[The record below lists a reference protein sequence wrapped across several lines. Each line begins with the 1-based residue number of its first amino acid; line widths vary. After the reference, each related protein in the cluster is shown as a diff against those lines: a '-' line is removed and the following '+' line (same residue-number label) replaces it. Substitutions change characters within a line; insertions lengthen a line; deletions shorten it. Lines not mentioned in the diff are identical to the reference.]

1 VGAQLIRIISDV
13 HYADRSSRVRSL
25 DQLRPLLEG
34 ITALVVNG
42 DMLDTRP
49 SKDPAVAEEARREL
63 REFVAAAGI
72 PVTFLTGNHDP
83 DISDEHSLEFADGR
97 ILVTHG
103 DILFDSIVPWSKDA
117 SMIRTRIIAALAA
130 LPAGESERFE
140 GRIKA
145 FRSVAASVPQLHQSE
160 KNPFRYLMRFAS
172 DTIWPPQRAFTI
184 LQSWSETPQRAAT
197 FTRRHRP
204 KAGFVVIGHTHK
216 PGVWKTPSGVVV
228 VNTGSFTRPFGPMGA
243 EVSPK
248 GLTVHKIEY
257 RNGRFHRGADVARHT
272 L

>member
-25 DQLRPLLEG
+25 EQLRPLLEG
-34 ITALVVNG
+34 ISALVVNG

-49 SKDPAVAEEARREL
+49 SNDPEGTKAAHGAVRD
-63 REFVAAAGI
+63 FAASAGV

-83 DISDEHSLEFADGR
+83 DISDVHSLEFADGK

-103 DILFDSIVPWSKDA
+103 DVLFDSIVPWSKDA
-117 SMIRTRIIAALAA
+117 PMIRTRIIAALAA
-130 LPAGESERFE
+130 LPEGESERFE

-145 FRSVAASVPQLHQSE
+145 FRTVAASVPQLHQSE
-160 KNPFRYLMRFAS
+160 KDPLRYLMRFMS

-184 LQSWSETPQRAAT
+184 LQSWGQTPERAAS
-197 FTRRHRP
+197 FAQRHRP
-204 KAGFVVIGHTHK
+204 KAGFVVVGHTHK
-216 PGVWKTPSGVVV
+216 PGVWKTRSGTVVI
-228 VNTGSFTRPFGPMGA
+228 NTGSFTRPFGAMGA
-243 EVSPK
+243 EVSPGRLK
-248 GLTVHKIEY
+248 VHRIVSRK
-257 RNGRFHRGADVARHT
+257 GRFHRGADVAQYA

>member
-25 DQLRPLLEG
+25 EQLRPLLEG
-34 ITALVVNG
+34 ATALVVNG

-49 SKDPAVAEEARREL
+49 SRDPEGTAQARRAV
-63 REFVAAAGI
+63 RDFAATAGV

-83 DISDEHSLEFADGR
+83 DISAAHSLEFADGR

-103 DILFDSIVPWSKDA
+103 DVLFDSIVPWSKDA
-117 SMIRTRIIAALAA
+117 PMIRTRIIAALAA

-140 GRIKA
+140 GRIQA

-160 KNPFRYLMRFAS
+160 KDPLRYMMRFMS
-172 DTIWPPQRAFTI
+172 DTVWPPQRAMTI
-184 LQSWSETPQRAAT
+184 LKSWSETPERAAS
-197 FTRRHRP
+197 FARRHRP
-204 KAGFVVIGHTHK
+204 KAGFVVMGHTHK
-216 PGVWKTPSGVVV
+216 PGVWKTRSGLVVI
-228 VNTGSFTRPFGPMGA
+228 NTGSFTRPFGAMGA
-243 EVSPK
+243 EITS
-248 GLTVHKIEY
+248 GELRVHRIES
-257 RNGRFHRGADVARHT
+257 RKGRFHRGADVAQYA